1 MSRCKLLFTLLV
13 FLLLSFAGASAIQ
26 AQTDETAELKNKA
39 AELLKQTKYTEALPI
54 LEKIATLEPTDAE
67 TQFYLAFAL
76 IGQAKNTADT
86 AARKALRVR
95 ARNAFIKAK
104 SLGFKEPTSCVR
116 PLELAVYQA

>member
-54 LEKIATLEPTDAE
+54 LEKIATLEPNDGE

-76 IGQAKNTADT
+76 IGED
-86 AARKALRVR
+86 LD
-95 ARNAFIKAK
+95 
-104 SLGFKEPTSCVR
+104 
-116 PLELAVYQA
+116 